1 MRQRSS
7 SGIPGEPRG
16 QKRGIALRPSQQVQ
30 QNGTV
35 TGKLVQQKDESMGT
49 AFFHTT
55 SNLLTLLSLSPP
67 FDKEGGEMVGI
78 RRIFFLVFSWT
89 KRRASGIRAASRDSF
104 GTPPSLM
111 TTFVHPGP
119 G

>member
-1 MRQRSS
+1 
-7 SGIPGEPRG
+7 
-16 QKRGIALRPSQQVQ
+16 
-30 QNGTV
+30 
-35 TGKLVQQKDESMGT
+35 
-49 AFFHTT
+49 
-55 SNLLTLLSLSPP
+55 
-67 FDKEGGEMVGI
+67 MVGI